1 MKEWNKLMM
10 IAVTTISLAVVI
22 TAVVSLINMGKG
34 LLNKGTDMLND
45 STQSLMDFDI
55 TQYEDTN
62 ITGAQLI
69 TLIKKYWQPDNVVS
83 VTVCTKDG
91 CNLMYDYSGTIFAMN
106 KELVSWSANDARKQ
120 TLATLDASGSVS
132 SVNIKQMSKATHE
145 TSIKCYDDN
154 SGYKEEPTKSAG
166 YINRVSGLYRGKVQ
180 YDSNDVPRNITF
192 VQQ

>member
-1 MKEWNKLMM
+1 MKAWDKLLMM
-10 IAVTTISLAVVI
+10 GVTLIVIAVVI
-22 TAVVSLINMGKG
+22 TAIVALVNVGKG

-45 STQSLMDFDI
+45 GTQAMMDFDL

-62 ITGAQLI
+62 ITGGQLI

-91 CNLMYDYSGTIFAMN
+91 ANLMYDYSGTVFASA
-106 KELVSWSANDARKQ
+106 KDLVSWPAADARKQ
-120 TLATLDASGSVS
+120 TLATISGGTIT
-132 SVNIKQMSKATHE
+132 SVNVKQMSFSTHE
-145 TSIKCYDDN
+145 TSIKCYDAG

-166 YINRVSGLYRGKVQ
+166 YINKVNGLYRGKIQ